1 MRADTWSSDPLLR
14 SCPLRA
20 CIFCPGAAALGT
32 RRWSRHHTARVKQAV
47 TARMARPNPFRV
59 DSVRVSSG
67 LFCWPGLSVYTFLT
81 SHPVCPS
88 HCQIDFVLG
97 RPGPNRIQMFVY
109 CLLTRL
115 GLRSVIPALRFQVA
129 FVEVASYDSRVDG
142 GQHLV
147 CSRVFSQQAGP
158 TFGAGVLEL

>member
-1 MRADTWSSDPLLR
+1 
-14 SCPLRA
+14 
-20 CIFCPGAAALGT
+20 
-32 RRWSRHHTARVKQAV
+32 
-47 TARMARPNPFRV
+47 MARPTPFRV
-59 DSVRVSSG
+59 ESVNVSSG
-67 LFCWPGLSVYTFLT
+67 LFCWPGLSVHTFLT

-129 FVEVASYDSRVDG
+129 FVEVASYDSRVDR